1 MSIAT
6 DVWFAYVVNHIMDRC
21 RVICKEHCKGC
32 QLKWKS
38 AFLHQH
44 EQLSLLEKVDLYLE
58 QVRGNLLGVELESL
72 YRRFTKTEP
81 LSTPKEEL
89 LQQTTS
95 IIHHATPRSLYYGRW
110 MTVEHDIIFHNMFMK
125 RKRNK
130 RKKLEKVQST
140 ETQKPLHTTKAYK
153 RKYKD
158 TSGSHTPVSSPSGTQ
173 NQQTIED
180 ILWECLSETNDLSCI
195 NFVE

>member
-6 DVWFAYVVNHIMDRC
+6 DAWFAYVANYIMDRC
-21 RVICKEHCKGC
+21 IALCKDHCNGC
-32 QLKWKS
+32 RLKWGS

-44 EQLSLLEKVDLYLE
+44 EQLALLEKIELYLD
-58 QVRGNLLGVELESL
+58 QVRGKLLGIELESL
-72 YRRFTKTEP
+72 YKVFTKNET

-89 LQQTTS
+89 LQQTTF

-140 ETQKPLHTTKAYK
+140 ETQKPLRTTKDHK

-158 TSGSHTPVSSPSGTQ
+158 ISGPDEPVSSSDTQ
-173 NQQTIED
+173 NQQTFD
-180 ILWECLSETNDLSCI
+180 NILWECLNEN
-195 NFVE
+195 E

>member
-6 DVWFAYVVNHIMDRC
+6 DVWFAYVVNHIMDKC
-21 RVICKEHCKGC
+21 IIISKEHCQGC

-44 EQLSLLEKVDLYLE
+44 EQLPLLKKLELYLD
-58 QVRGNLLGVELESL
+58 QVRGNLLGIGLESL
-72 YRRFTKTEP
+72 YKFFIKNET

-95 IIHHATPRSLYYGRW
+95 IIHHATPQSLYYGRW
-110 MTVEHDIIFHNMFMK
+110 MTVEHDINFQNMFLK
-125 RKRNK
+125 QKRNK
-130 RKKLEKVQST
+130 RKKLEVAESTQSPKRSRSIGVQ
-140 ETQKPLHTTKAYK
+140 K

-158 TSGSHTPVSSPSGTQ
+158 TPGSDKPVSSSDTQ

-180 ILWECLSETNDLSCI
+180 IFWECLNGNE
-195 NFVE
+195 